1 MDRSSSA
8 RRSAYELCLFVVAS
22 VPLLAA
28 LWWAPV
34 LPTHD
39 GPKHLYASHVRF
51 HIADPAFA
59 SWFEPAYPPT
69 SIGFTLLYGV
79 LEWVF
84 SWRVA
89 YGLAWTAVVL
99 VTPVAICQLARAFD
113 PKRAPLFLLGVAG
126 AVHWSVQMGFANY
139 VPSVGL
145 GLLTVA
151 IGVAKESWSVRRE
164 LLIYALLS
172 ITCLFHPVGAQFAAI
187 GLFVYRALGSSRGRA
202 IRELGAMTI
211 GCTPALVVSLLS
223 RDALADLTAKGVIR
237 PAIAVPLSLLERLHN
252 FTTTFLCGP
261 LWRSAPLLVFGALG
275 IGFSVAAL
283 SRTMLVR
290 PRSVDRGTVTVLA
303 IAGAMLALALSTP
316 LHGASWE
323 FMQPRFIPPA
333 VFAALALL
341 PLERLAPRARALATT
356 AFLVCAVSS
365 NLWVVDQH
373 RRFAAQ
379 HEDAFSGLGVGEH
392 RSGRT
397 LLPIIAR
404 EETGYSYQTDRTRTT
419 PHAAFIFN
427 LGQLY
432 AVDRAAVT
440 PYSFSFLPNIHPV
453 HYVGQMGRTPRRDY
467 GEFFKKGADPVVRE
481 RELVRLA
488 TFGTGFDDLLFY
500 GSAEDV
506 ARLVALGYRPETRQN
521 GFMIAQLI
529 GCPLE
534 VTVDAGSA
542 SGELLLGWVPADRI
556 VHTFALEPGGS
567 RRFQVDH
574 GSCGSMWLRW
584 SPAET
589 GDAAACRGASA
600 NSNLLL
606 EAGTSAAHCEVVP
619 VAAP

>member
-1 MDRSSSA
+1 MNRSSST
-8 RRSAYELCLFVVAS
+8 RRWPYELCLFVVAS
-22 VPLLAA
+22 VPLLVA
-28 LWWAPV
+28 LWCAPV

-59 SWFEPAYPPT
+59 SGFEPAYPPT

-84 SWRVA
+84 TWRVA

-99 VTPVAICQLARAFD
+99 ATPVAIYQLARAFD
-113 PKRAPLFLLGVAG
+113 AKRAPLCLLGVAG

-145 GLLTVA
+145 GLLTVG
-151 IGVAKESWSVRRE
+151 IGVAKETWSVRRE

-172 ITCLFHPVGAQFAAI
+172 ITCLFHPVGAQLAAI
-187 GLFVYRALGSSRGRA
+187 GLFIFRALGSSRGRA
-202 IRELGAMTI
+202 IRELGALTI
-211 GCTPALVVSLLS
+211 GCTPALAITLLS
-223 RDALADLTAKGVIR
+223 RDALVDLTAKGVIR
-237 PAIAVPLSLLERLHN
+237 PAIAEPLTLLERLHN

-275 IGFSVAAL
+275 IAFAVAAL
-283 SRTMLVR
+283 SRTMR
-290 PRSVDRGTVTVLA
+290 PRSVDRRTITVLA
-303 IAGAMLALALSTP
+303 IAGVTLTLALSTP
-316 LHGASWE
+316 LHGGSWE

-341 PLERLAPRARALATT
+341 PLERLAPRARALATGT
-356 AFLVCAVSS
+356 FFLCAVSS
-365 NLWVVDQH
+365 NVWVIDQH
-373 RRFAAQ
+373 LRFAAK

-392 RSGRT
+392 RPGRT
-397 LLPIIAR
+397 LLPVIAR
-404 EETGYSYQTDRTRTT
+404 EETGHTFQTDGTRST
-419 PHAAFIFN
+419 PYAAFIFN
-427 LGQLY
+427 LGQIY
-432 AVDRAAVT
+432 AVDREAVT
-440 PYSFSFLPNIHPV
+440 PYSFSFLPNIHPI

-467 GEFFKKGADPVVRE
+467 GEFFTEGADPVVRE

-500 GSAEDV
+500 GSEEDV
-506 ARLVALGYRPETRQN
+506 ARLVALGYRPETRQG
-521 GFMIAQLI
+521 GFMIAQLV

-542 SGELLLGWVPADRI
+542 GGELELGWVPADRI

-574 GSCGSMWLRW
+574 GSCGKMWLRW
-584 SPAET
+584 SPAEA
-589 GDAAACRGASA
+589 GDAAVCRGADA

-606 EAGTSAAHCEVVP
+606 EAGTSAAHCEVVRVIP
-619 VAAP
+619 P